1 MITPYHKNDSDSP
14 LSLGTGFI
22 ADFHIHSRYS
32 RATSKDMNIENLSN
46 WAKTKGID
54 LVGTGDF
61 THPLWF
67 NEIKRK
73 LKEEG
78 NGLFSYQGTKFI
90 LTSEISNIYSQGGRV
105 RKIHSLIFSP
115 SFEIVAKI
123 NQKLG
128 RLGNLLSD
136 GRPILGFSAK
146 QLADIVFSVS
156 KDCFI
161 VPAHAWTPH
170 FSVFGSNSGFDSL
183 EEAFGEY
190 TSQIKAIET
199 GLSSDPA
206 MNWRLSA
213 LDKISLI
220 SCSDAHSP
228 SKLGRE
234 ACVFD
239 CKIDY
244 FEIFKAISSKNPEKF
259 KFTIEFYPE
268 EGKYHFDGHRNC
280 NVVMSPE
287 ETKKHKGIC
296 PACNRRVTI
305 GVMNRVYQ
313 LADRP
318 KDFTP
323 ENAIPYKNLIPLI
336 EIIADALGKG
346 ENSKA
351 VTDEY
356 FKLTN
361 KFGSEFNILLN
372 LSKDELLSKLPSDI
386 GRKVVN
392 VREGKVSLSPGYD
405 GEYGKIK
412 VLDDAEEKVQIGLF

>member
-1 MITPYHKNDSDSP
+1 V
-14 LSLGTGFI
+14 FI
-22 ADFHIHSRYS
+22 ADLHIHSRYS
-32 RATSKDMNIENLSN
+32 RATSKDMNIENLSR
-46 WAKTKGID
+46 WAKIKGID

-78 NGLFSYQGTKFI
+78 NGLFSYQGTKFV

-105 RKIHSLIFSP
+105 RKIHTLIFSP

-136 GRPILGFSAK
+136 GRPILGFSTK

-190 TSQIKAIET
+190 AGQIKAIET

-206 MNWRLSA
+206 MNWRVSA
-213 LDKISLI
+213 LDKVSLI

-244 FEIFKAISSKNPEKF
+244 FEMIKAITSKDPEKF
-259 KFTIEFYPE
+259 KFTVEFYPE

-296 PACNRRVTI
+296 PACKKRVTI
-305 GVMNRVYQ
+305 GVMNRVHQ

-323 ENAIPYKNLIPLI
+323 DKVIPYKNLIPLI
-336 EIIADALGKG
+336 EIIADALGKTQT
-346 ENSKA
+346 SKA
-351 VTDEY
+351 VTEEY
-356 FKLTN
+356 FKLTS
-361 KFGSEFNILLN
+361 KFGSEFNILLD

-412 VLDDAEEKVQIGLF
+412 VLDDVEQKVQIGLF